1 MRDMPISV
9 CSLYQ
14 KGENCVSE
22 KERKLFCT
30 IVPTKIL
37 YSKDINAKIA
47 KAHTNYMLLS

>member
-1 MRDMPISV
+1 MRDKPISV

-30 IVPTKIL
+30 ILPTMIL
-37 YSKDINAKIA
+37 YSKDINVKIA
-47 KAHTNYMLLS
+47 IAHMNYMLLS